1 MLDSTLP
8 QDHTQAMVLL
18 DTTPTTAV
26 PRGRHRDSA
35 ARRVREVCCDAPST
49 AELIKGL
56 RTPLHDALGMSGMLL
71 SATDPDT
78 LVLSTAAVIENLPE
92 AMCAPWMHNEFLE
105 ADFNKFA
112 DLHRSAAKA
121 TTLHRVTQGNPE
133 LSPRHRD
140 LNGPMGFGAE
150 LRTTFSR
157 RGVCWGV
164 GNFLRERREED
175 FAPEDLA
182 WLERLRPVI
191 AAGLQRCTVLDLR
204 SDEVDCA
211 PGVVTLDPLGQVVSM
226 NDSAPQL
233 LAELWAHAI
242 DAGPQTKLPGEAYM
256 IATLTRARA
265 RGHPRAGPPVTRLHG
280 RSGRWLTIRG
290 DHTLTP
296 DGRLSCIVLVI
307 EPSRPTEV
315 MPLVVAAYGLT
326 AREQEVLAELSNGR
340 PTGEIA
346 TRLFISEHTVRDHIR
361 SVLSKTG
368 TASRGELLSLLFHHH
383 AAPATQFTHA

>member
-1 MLDSTLP
+1 
-8 QDHTQAMVLL
+8 MVLHV
-18 DTTPTTAV
+18 TTPAV

-35 ARRVREVCCDAPST
+35 ARRVREVCSDAPST
-49 AELIKGL
+49 AQLIEGL
-56 RTPLHDALGMSGMLL
+56 RAPLHDALGMSGMLL

-105 ADFNKFA
+105 PDFNKFA
-112 DLHRSAAKA
+112 DLHRSAAAA
-121 TTLHRVTQGNPE
+121 TTLHRVTQGHPQ
-133 LSPRHRD
+133 LSPRHRE
-140 LNGPMGFGAE
+140 LNGPMGFDAE
-150 LRTTFSR
+150 LRTTFSL

-164 GNFLRERREED
+164 GNFLRESGEEAFD
-175 FAPEDLA
+175 HDTLN
-182 WLERLRPVI
+182 WMERLRPVI

-204 SDEVDCA
+204 SDGGEWP
-211 PGVVTLDPLGQVVSM
+211 PGVVTLDPLGRVTSM
-226 NDSAPQL
+226 NDSAPHL
-233 LAELWAHAI
+233 LAELWAHPI
-242 DAGPQTKLPGEAYM
+242 DAGPQTQLPGEAYM

-265 RGHPRAGPPVTRLHG
+265 QGHPRAEPPVTRLHG

-296 DGRLSCIVLVI
+296 DGRLSGIILVI

-340 PTGEIA
+340 STSEIA

-361 SVLSKTG
+361 SILSKTA